1 MAGELKRGL
10 TRVDLVSIT
19 LNSVIGAGIFTMP
32 AALAAGAGNL
42 SLVALLGMLV
52 LVGLIALCMAEVA
65 SRYDVTGG
73 PVVYVSSA
81 FGPFPGFIVG
91 WLMYLSRLA
100 TFGAIAVTMLD
111 YGAGLWPPLESTTV
125 RVLVTTLFVGAI
137 TFVNIR
143 GVVRG
148 AWTGNVLLAL
158 KLLPLALLAV
168 AGLWLVWGTPLPL
181 PEPSG
186 LNELGA
192 GFLIAFYA
200 FMGFEQSTVV
210 AGESRNPRRDMPI
223 GLLAGIAIVGLL
235 YSLLLITCMH
245 TVADLGAARRP
256 RAGAAAAL
264 VGAPG
269 ATLVA
274 LTAVVSCA
282 GTLSVWMVAS
292 PRVIFALAAQGE
304 LPRALSNVHT
314 LRGTP
319 YVAILAS
326 AFLVWLLTISGTFIY
341 LATFSALTRL
351 LVYAASCAA
360 LPVLRKREGPAPVAI
375 PFGRIL
381 AVLAV
386 LLALGV
392 ITTTSVAALR
402 DVAIALALGLGLR
415 WFVRSRSRSAEQSAL

>member
-1 MAGELKRGL
+1 MPGELKRGL
-10 TRVDLVSIT
+10 TGVDLTSIT

-42 SLVALLGMLV
+42 SLAALLAMLV
-52 LVGLIALCMAEVA
+52 LVALIALCMAEVA

-73 PVVYVSSA
+73 PVVYASSA
-81 FGPFPGFIVG
+81 FGPFAGFIVG

-111 YGAGLWPPLESTTV
+111 YGAGLWPPLESTAV
-125 RVLVTTLFVGAI
+125 RVLVTTLFVGTI
-137 TFVNIR
+137 TFINVR

-148 AWTGNVLLAL
+148 AWTSDILLAL
-158 KLLPLALLAV
+158 KLLPLGLLAL
-168 AGLWLVWGTPLPL
+168 AGVWLVWGTPLPL
-181 PEPSG
+181 PEPGSIDA
-186 LNELGA
+186 LGA

-210 AGESRNPRRDMPI
+210 AGEARNPRRDMPI
-223 GLLAGIAIVGLL
+223 GLIGGIAIVGVL
-235 YSLLLITCMH
+235 YSLLLIACMH
-245 TVADLGAARRP
+245 TVPDLGAARRP
-256 RAGAAAAL
+256 WADAASAL

-269 ATLVA
+269 ATHVA
-274 LTAVVSCA
+274 LTAVLSCA

-292 PRVIFALAAQGE
+292 PRVIYALSVQGE
-304 LPRALSNVHT
+304 LPRALSNVHA

-360 LPVLRKREGPAPVAI
+360 LPVLRKREGPAPLAI

-381 AVLAV
+381 AGLAV

-392 ITTTSVAALR
+392 IATTSVAALR
-402 DVAIALALGLGLR
+402 DVAIALALGLLLR
-415 WFVRSRSRSAEQSAL
+415 LAVRVGRPAGERSA

>member
-1 MAGELKRGL
+1 MPGELKRGL
-10 TRVDLVSIT
+10 TGVDLTSIT

-42 SLVALLGMLV
+42 SLAALLAMLV
-52 LVGLIALCMAEVA
+52 LVALIALCMAEVA

-73 PVVYVSSA
+73 PVVYASSA
-81 FGPFPGFIVG
+81 FGPFAGFIVG

-111 YGAGLWPPLESTTV
+111 YGAGLWPPLESTAV
-125 RVLVTTLFVGAI
+125 RVLVTTLFVGTI
-137 TFVNIR
+137 TFINVR

-148 AWTGNVLLAL
+148 AWTSDILLAL
-158 KLLPLALLAV
+158 KLLPLGLLAL
-168 AGLWLVWGTPLPL
+168 AGVWLVWGTPLPL
-181 PEPSG
+181 PEPGSIDA
-186 LNELGA
+186 LGA

-210 AGESRNPRRDMPI
+210 AGEARNPRRDMPI
-223 GLLAGIAIVGLL
+223 GLIGGIAIVGVL
-235 YSLLLITCMH
+235 YSLLLIACMH
-245 TVADLGAARRP
+245 TVPDLGAARRP
-256 RAGAAAAL
+256 LADAASAL

-274 LTAVVSCA
+274 LTAVLSCA

-292 PRVIFALAAQGE
+292 PRVIYALSVQGE
-304 LPRALSNVHT
+304 LPRALSNVHA

-360 LPVLRKREGPAPVAI
+360 LPVLRKREGPAPLAI

-381 AVLAV
+381 AGLAV

-392 ITTTSVAALR
+392 IATTSVAALR
-402 DVAIALALGLGLR
+402 DVAIALALGLLLR
-415 WFVRSRSRSAEQSAL
+415 LAVRVARPAGERSA

>member
-1 MAGELKRGL
+1 MPGELKRGL
-10 TRVDLVSIT
+10 TGVDLTSIT

-42 SLVALLGMLV
+42 SLAALLAMLV
-52 LVGLIALCMAEVA
+52 LVALIALCMAEVA

-73 PVVYVSSA
+73 PVVYASSA
-81 FGPFPGFIVG
+81 FGPFAGFIVG

-111 YGAGLWPPLESTTV
+111 YGAGLWPPLESTAV
-125 RVLVTTLFVGAI
+125 RVLVTTLFVGTI
-137 TFVNIR
+137 TFINVR

-148 AWTGNVLLAL
+148 AWTSDILLAL
-158 KLLPLALLAV
+158 KLLPLGLLAL
-168 AGLWLVWGTPLPL
+168 AGVWLVWGTPLPL
-181 PEPSG
+181 PEPGSIDA
-186 LNELGA
+186 LGA

-210 AGESRNPRRDMPI
+210 AGEARNPRRDMPI
-223 GLLAGIAIVGLL
+223 GLIGGIAIVGVL
-235 YSLLLITCMH
+235 YSLLLIACMH
-245 TVADLGAARRP
+245 TVPDLGAARRP
-256 RAGAAAAL
+256 LADAASAL

-274 LTAVVSCA
+274 LTAVLSCA

-292 PRVIFALAAQGE
+292 PRVIYALSVQGE
-304 LPRALSNVHT
+304 LPRALSNVHA

-360 LPVLRKREGPAPVAI
+360 LPVLRKREGHAPLAI

-381 AVLAV
+381 AGLAV

-392 ITTTSVAALR
+392 IATTSVAALR
-402 DVAIALALGLGLR
+402 DVAIALALGLLLR
-415 WFVRSRSRSAEQSAL
+415 LAVRMGRPAGERSA

>member
-1 MAGELKRGL
+1 MPGELKRGL
-10 TRVDLVSIT
+10 TGVDLTSIT

-42 SLVALLGMLV
+42 SLAALLAMLV
-52 LVGLIALCMAEVA
+52 LVALIALCMAEVA

-73 PVVYVSSA
+73 PVVYASSA
-81 FGPFPGFIVG
+81 FGPFAGFIVG

-111 YGAGLWPPLESTTV
+111 YGAGLWPPLESTAV
-125 RVLVTTLFVGAI
+125 RVLVTTLFVGTI
-137 TFVNIR
+137 TFINVR

-148 AWTGNVLLAL
+148 AWTSDILLAL
-158 KLLPLALLAV
+158 KLLPLGLLAL
-168 AGLWLVWGTPLPL
+168 AGVWLVWGTPLPL
-181 PEPSG
+181 PEPGSIDA
-186 LNELGA
+186 LGA

-210 AGESRNPRRDMPI
+210 AGEARNPRRDMPI
-223 GLLAGIAIVGLL
+223 GLIGGIAIVGVL
-235 YSLLLITCMH
+235 YSLLLIACMH
-245 TVADLGAARRP
+245 TVPDLGAARRP
-256 RAGAAAAL
+256 LADAASAL

-274 LTAVVSCA
+274 LTAVLSCA

-292 PRVIFALAAQGE
+292 PRVIYALSVQGE
-304 LPRALSNVHT
+304 LPRALSNVHA

-360 LPVLRKREGPAPVAI
+360 LPVLRKREGPAPLAI

-381 AVLAV
+381 AGLAV

-392 ITTTSVAALR
+392 IATTSVAALR
-402 DVAIALALGLGLR
+402 DVAIALALGLLLR
-415 WFVRSRSRSAEQSAL
+415 LAVRVGRPAGERSA

>member
-1 MAGELKRGL
+1 MPGELKRGL
-10 TRVDLVSIT
+10 TGVDLTSIT

-42 SLVALLGMLV
+42 SLAALLAMLV
-52 LVGLIALCMAEVA
+52 LVALIALCMAEVA

-73 PVVYVSSA
+73 PVVYASSA
-81 FGPFPGFIVG
+81 FGPFAGFIVG

-111 YGAGLWPPLESTTV
+111 YGAGLWPPLESTAV
-125 RVLVTTLFVGAI
+125 RVLVTTLFVGTI
-137 TFVNIR
+137 TFINVR

-148 AWTGNVLLAL
+148 AWTSDILLAL
-158 KLLPLALLAV
+158 KLLPLGLLAL
-168 AGLWLVWGTPLPL
+168 AGVWLVWGTPLPL
-181 PEPSG
+181 PEPGSIDA
-186 LNELGA
+186 LGA

-210 AGESRNPRRDMPI
+210 AGEARNPRRDMPI
-223 GLLAGIAIVGLL
+223 GLIGGIAIVGVL
-235 YSLLLITCMH
+235 YSLLLIACMH
-245 TVADLGAARRP
+245 TVPDLGAARRP
-256 RAGAAAAL
+256 LADAASAL

-274 LTAVVSCA
+274 LTAVLSCA

-292 PRVIFALAAQGE
+292 PRVIYALSVQGE
-304 LPRALSNVHT
+304 LPRALSNVHA

-360 LPVLRKREGPAPVAI
+360 LPVLRKREGPAPLAI

-381 AVLAV
+381 AGLAV

-392 ITTTSVAALR
+392 IATTSVAALR
-402 DVAIALALGLGLR
+402 DVAIALALGLLLR
-415 WFVRSRSRSAEQSAL
+415 LAVRMGRPAGERSA